1 MYCIMYVFNRTE
13 CTLYDDLID
22 KRPED
27 ASVTNMGESGLKWS
41 EVGVPYFYIYLIL
54 TKFTIHLH
62 PLQCNNS
69 QEQNNLYY

>member
-1 MYCIMYVFNRTE
+1 MYVFNRTE
-13 CTLYDDLID
+13 CMLYDALIE

-27 ASVTNMGESGLKWS
+27 TSGTNMGESGVMWRKM
-41 EVGVPYFYIYLIL
+41 GVPNFYIYLIL
-54 TKFTIHLH
+54 TNLAIHLH